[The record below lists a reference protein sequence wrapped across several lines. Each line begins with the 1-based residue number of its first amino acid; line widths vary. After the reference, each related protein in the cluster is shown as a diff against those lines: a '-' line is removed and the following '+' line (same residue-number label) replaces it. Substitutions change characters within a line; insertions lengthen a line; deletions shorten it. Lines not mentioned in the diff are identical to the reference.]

1 MPNIS
6 PQKKNPLARACV
18 CVFVCVRACVSVRDL
33 HTWLILKLESSISSK
48 LRVVDLLYRRLN
60 PFIYL
65 FGSIIDRVHQLS
77 NQTSKVLDRDCFGT
91 ITVGIILSKDVSS
104 ITVLQ
109 KMI

>member
-6 PQKKNPLARACV
+6 PQKKIHSRARAGVYLCV
-18 CVFVCVRACVSVRDL
+18 CVCVRDL

-48 LRVVDLLYRRLN
+48 LRIVDLLYRRLN

-65 FGSIIDRVHQLS
+65 YRSIIDRVHQLS